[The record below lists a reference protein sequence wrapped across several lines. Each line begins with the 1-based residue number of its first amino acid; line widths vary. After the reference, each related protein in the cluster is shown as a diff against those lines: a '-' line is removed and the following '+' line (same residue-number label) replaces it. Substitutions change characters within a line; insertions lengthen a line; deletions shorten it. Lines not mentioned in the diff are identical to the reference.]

1 MLNGLNARHIQHKC
15 WLWVSCVCTCTC
27 MYIIQRAPRFTDT
40 EAALKI
46 AQEEECSKQPQQQT
60 AEYGDETVKKR
71 DDAQHTEEEG
81 TEKAKGRKRKA
92 KPLESNVLYFYI
104 LPASLHVSVCCLVYS
119 QKRKNRLTDA
129 ADNFVIEVSSPPP
142 TGWESSPPPMRES
155 SLPPKWKS
163 SLQLTRQSSQP
174 ILVSTHV
181 LHVRFVT
188 RVISVHVATAG
199 NFR

>member
-104 LPASLHVSVCCLVYS
+104 LPASLHVSVCCLVCLFIH
-119 QKRKNRLTDA
+119 RRERIGLPMLL
-129 ADNFVIEVSSPPP
+129 IILSSKFHPCHRRDGSHLRHQGGSHPCHRNGSHLYNLRGSHP
-142 TGWESSPPPMRES
+142 HQYW
-155 SLPPKWKS
+155 
-163 SLQLTRQSSQP
+163 
-174 ILVSTHV
+174 
-181 LHVRFVT
+181 
-188 RVISVHVATAG
+188 
-199 NFR
+199 